1 MNTDNRYVE
10 KNVQLIHTYNIKQLN
25 ETVMKRLEGKTAL
38 ITGGGTGIG
47 KPTARL
53 FAEEGASVV
62 ITGRTEETLDETAG
76 ELRNTGGEV
85 SYEVCDVSVEGDCVK
100 TIDSTVGK
108 YGRIDILFNNAG
120 VCYMANTH
128 ETTTETW
135 DETFDINVKGVYLMS
150 KHTIPHMLRQKD
162 GSIVNNSSILGLKAS
177 PAGFAAYSASKG
189 AVNQLTKSMALEY
202 ADKGIRINAI
212 CPGTIYTPMM
222 DKLFEEW
229 GDWNLGVKRYVS
241 VHPIGRLAQPEE
253 IAHAVLY
260 LCDDRIRFITGT
272 MLSVD
277 GGMSAK

>member
-1 MNTDNRYVE
+1 
-10 KNVQLIHTYNIKQLN
+10 
-25 ETVMKRLEGKTAL
+25 MKKLRGKTAI

-47 KPTARL
+47 KATARL
-53 FAEEGASVV
+53 FAKEGANVV
-62 ITGRTEETLDETAG
+62 ITGRTEERLIEAAEEIRGAGKEISYRVSDVSNETDCIKTVEYTLD
-76 ELRNTGGEV
+76 N
-85 SYEVCDVSVEGDCVK
+85 
-100 TIDSTVGK
+100 

-120 VCYMANTH
+120 VCYRENTH
-128 ETTTETW
+128 ETDTCVW
-135 DETFDINVKGVYLMS
+135 DETFDVNVKGVYLMS
-150 KHTIPHMLRQKD
+150 KHTLPHMIRQGR

-177 PAGFAAYSASKG
+177 AAGFAAYSASKG
-189 AVNQLTKSMALEY
+189 AVNQLTRTMALEY
-202 ADKGIRINAI
+202 ADKGIRVNAV

-229 GDWNLGVKRYVS
+229 GDRELGEKRYIS

-260 LCDDRIRFITGT
+260 LCDDRVSFITGS

>member
-1 MNTDNRYVE
+1 
-10 KNVQLIHTYNIKQLN
+10 
-25 ETVMKRLEGKTAL
+25 MKRLEGKTAL

-47 KPTARL
+47 KATARL
-53 FAEEGASVV
+53 FAEEGANVV

-76 ELRNTGGEV
+76 ELRSAGSEA
-85 SYEVCDVSVEGDCVK
+85 SYEVCDVSVESDCIK
-100 TIDSTVGK
+100 TIDNLVAK

-120 VCYMANTH
+120 VCYLANTH
-128 ETTTETW
+128 ETSTDIW

-150 KHTIPHMLRQKD
+150 KHTLPHMIRLGE

-222 DKLFEEW
+222 DKLFQEW
-229 GDWNLGVKRYVS
+229 GDPELGIKRYVS

-260 LCDDRIRFITGT
+260 LCDDRVRFITGT